1 MLLKNLIYEGV
12 RDISVMYP
20 EREAREMVF
29 AYLEDVLG
37 VRRHTHI
44 VEPDYKVPEESVP
57 DILDAF
63 ERMSAGEP
71 LQYVIGKAWF
81 YGRQF
86 RVTPDVLIPRPET
99 EILVSS
105 VADGLRQS
113 LERKGGEDMRSGD
126 RLRILD
132 LCTGSG
138 CIAWTLAL
146 ENPGAEVTAVD
157 ISESALDVA
166 SYQDFAE
173 EMHRTGA
180 VAPHFVKA
188 DVLSDNLPSLLYK
201 ETCAATSDTVGT
213 FPFCGYDIIVSN
225 PPYVMDREKALMRS
239 NVLEHEPHLALFV
252 PDSDPLL
259 FYKSI
264 ARHSSSLL
272 SERGFGMV
280 EINESLGEETSELFR
295 SAGFRTRIVKDLS
308 DKDRFVEFRR

>member
-105 VADGLRQS
+105 VADDIF
-113 LERKGGEDMRSGD
+113 GGEKSHFFACFVSCFFSVGKSE
-126 RLRILD
+126 
-132 LCTGSG
+132 CFKGK
-138 CIAWTLAL
+138 
-146 ENPGAEVTAVD
+146 AVK
-157 ISESALDVA
+157 
-166 SYQDFAE
+166 Q
-173 EMHRTGA
+173 T
-180 VAPHFVKA
+180 
-188 DVLSDNLPSLLYK
+188 
-201 ETCAATSDTVGT
+201 
-213 FPFCGYDIIVSN
+213 
-225 PPYVMDREKALMRS
+225 
-239 NVLEHEPHLALFV
+239 
-252 PDSDPLL
+252 L
-259 FYKSI
+259 FYS
-264 ARHSSSLL
+264 A
-272 SERGFGMV
+272 FGLYF
-280 EINESLGEETSELFR
+280 IYP
-295 SAGFRTRIVKDLS
+295 
-308 DKDRFVEFRR
+308 